1 MLNKDDLLGLKT
13 ATKKVKL
20 PTGEVTIK
28 EFTTSDR
35 EAFEL
40 MAMNMSKGGAK
51 NMKAKLISI
60 SVVTADGNR
69 MFGDD
74 EVGKIAQMPSKVTE
88 QLFTEILALNGM
100 GEDAL
105 GDTEGN

>member
-1 MLNKDDLLGLKT
+1 MLNKEDLLGLGLAQKI
-13 ATKKVKL
+13 VEL

-35 EAFEL
+35 ENFEL
-40 MAMNMSKGGAK
+40 MAMNMQKGGAK

-60 SVVTADGNR
+60 SVITAEGGR

-74 EVGKIAQMPSKVTE
+74 EVGKISQMPSKITE
-88 QLFTEILALNGM
+88 LLFNEILELNGM
-100 GEDAL
+100 GDGAL
-105 GDTEGN
+105 GASEGN